1 MITTWNVQKN
11 LHSEIKD
18 YKESVNNLPE
28 TEEKDMFDLTFH
40 INYLEFLAE
49 ATSSISN
56 LKEKLKNNPK
66 L

>member
-1 MITTWNVQKN
+1 
-11 LHSEIKD
+11 
-18 YKESVNNLPE
+18 
-28 TEEKDMFDLTFH
+28 MFDLTFH